1 MTLEVCNHCA
11 RHVRP
16 DEAACPFC
24 GTSRRSPA
32 RLGARVAAA
41 VMTAALVQAA
51 CKDDPAPVPAY
62 GIAHHLRL
70 GGCEHRKLRQAMQMR
85 IQRHALQVRQVQQ
98 VQ

>member
-1 MTLEVCNHCA
+1 MKLEVCNHCA

-16 DEAACPFC
+16 DEAECPFC

-32 RLGARVAAA
+32 RLGVRVAAA

-62 GIAHHLRL
+62 GIAPMEDA
-70 GGCEHRKLRQAMQMR
+70 GSADSG
-85 IQRHALQVRQVQQ
+85 VRDAGS
-98 VQ
+98 